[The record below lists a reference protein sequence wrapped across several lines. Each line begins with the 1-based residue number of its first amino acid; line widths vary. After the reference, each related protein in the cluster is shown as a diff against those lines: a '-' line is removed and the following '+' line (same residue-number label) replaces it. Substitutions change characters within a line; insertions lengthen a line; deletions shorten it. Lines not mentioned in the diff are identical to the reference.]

1 MIDQQTLDAISV
13 MPSNGQK
20 PTYLLIM
27 LHGWGAN
34 YQDLAPLAQMLNLPG
49 FGCLFPNAPFPH
61 PQVPGGRAWY
71 DLENMPNCQQLT
83 ESRELLINWLSSL
96 EATTGVPMQRTIM
109 AGFSQ
114 GGAMTLDV
122 GLTFPLLSLCSMSG
136 YLHYEPEANS
146 ITDTVARGLIINT
159 VEITRSYPSKLSPAL
174 IIHGKQDPV
183 VPIQAG
189 RQAKEKLSAIGV
201 DVQYHEFNMGHEIP
215 LPVLEVLQNYI
226 DIFINKIN

>member
-1 MIDQQTLDAISV
+1 MV
-13 MPSNGQK
+13 G
-20 PTYLLIM
+20 
-27 LHGWGAN
+27 GAN

-49 FGCLFPNAPFPH
+49 FGCLFPNAPFAH

-71 DLENMPNCQQLT
+71 DLENKPNYRQLIK
-83 ESRELLINWLSSL
+83 SRELLINWLSSL
-96 EATTGVPMQRTIM
+96 ETATGVPLQRTIM

-122 GLTFPLLSLCSMSG
+122 GLTFPMLSLCSLSG

-146 ITDTVARGLIINT
+146 ITDAVARSLIIKTNN
-159 VEITRSYPSKLSPAL
+159 ITRSYPSKLSPAL

-189 RQAKEKLSAIGV
+189 RQAEKKLTAMGV
-201 DVQYHEFNMGHEIP
+201 EVQYHEFNMGHEIP
-215 LPVLEVLQNYI
+215 LPALEVLQGFI
-226 DIFINKIN
+226 DSCVCEVN